1 MPGSVLRCKYSRLFT
16 VVKAKEKRI
25 LIIEDE
31 FEANRYFQT
40 ALSAEGYDAVGV
52 TSGRDGLQALADAQ
66 FDLVLL
72 DIMMQEM
79 DGIETCRR
87 IRQNPAWQSLPICM
101 ITASVDVEKV
111 VTSFKAGANG
121 YIVKPFDLD
130 ELLAKINEL
139 TTVSASR

>member
-1 MPGSVLRCKYSRLFT
+1 

-25 LIIEDE
+25 LIVEDE
-31 FEANRYFQT
+31 IEANRYFQT
-40 ALSAEGYDAVGV
+40 ALSAEGYAAVGV
-52 TSGRDGLQALADAQ
+52 TSGREGLEQLAQ
-66 FDLVLL
+66 GEFDLVLL
-72 DIMMQEM
+72 DIMMTEM

-87 IRQNPAWQSLPICM
+87 IRQNPAWQDLPICM

-130 ELLAKINEL
+130 ELLAKIIEL
-139 TTVSASR
+139 TTVSVNR

>member
-1 MPGSVLRCKYSRLFT
+1 MADS
-16 VVKAKEKRI
+16 KRI

-31 FEANRYFQT
+31 PEANRYFVT
-40 ALSAEGYDAVGV
+40 AMQAEGYAAHGV
-52 TSGRDGLQALADAQ
+52 LSGKEGLEALAAAPY
-66 FDLVLL
+66 DLVLL
-72 DIMMQEM
+72 DIMMQDL

-87 IRQNPAWQSLPICM
+87 IRQNPSLQHVPICM

-130 ELLAKINEL
+130 ELLSKIQEL
-139 TTVSASR
+139 TALPAAR